1 MKYSD
6 ETIEAVSD
14 STGLSEGQLRYI
26 YIFRELESTDEQKA
40 LRAAWST
47 LEKLCADYPD
57 IGESLIRWQQKHLE
71 KTRS

>member
-26 YIFRELESTDEQKA
+26 YIYIQRTRIHR
-40 LRAAWST
+40 RAEGFAGRVVY
-47 LEKLCADYPD
+47 A
-57 IGESLIRWQQKHLE
+57 
-71 KTRS
+71 

>member
-26 YIFRELESTDEQKA
+26 FRELESTDEQKA
-40 LRAAWST
+40 LRADA
-47 LEKLCADYPD
+47 E
-57 IGESLIRWQQKHLE
+57 RWRKWIIAAKAPTGYE
-71 KTRS
+71 P

>member
-26 YIFRELESTDEQKA
+26 YIYSENSNPPTSRRLCGPRG
-40 LRAAWST
+40 LRLKS
-47 LEKLCADYPD
+47 CAP
-57 IGESLIRWQQKHLE
+57 ITPTSENR
-71 KTRS
+71 